1 MPSIACKMTAMA
13 LVAGTL
19 ALTMAPPGSAE
30 TSTPQDTAR
39 FLAGLPPELDSPLV
53 ALTKSRSWEEHARVF
68 NSIFDQED
76 KAALSKVRAFSEAH
90 LTDKHDT
97 MLYMFSGPDFLYAT
111 SFFPHASTYV
121 MAGLEPVGSVPQ
133 LSSLPRSGIDETLR
147 NLEISLRS
155 ILNLSFFITRDMKSR
170 LSSGQVYGTLPILYV
185 FLARTGKT
193 IHDVSFVALDKDG
206 NFLTPED
213 PAAQGAGKRSA
224 RSAPERTAKGVK
236 IVFSDGDGPL
246 QTLYYFSTNIAD
258 DGVDS
263 SGLLPFCAK
272 LGVADSLFKSAS
284 YLMHREGFN
293 KIRNF
298 ILNHSATILQD
309 DSGIPLAFFEPA
321 KWRLQPFGRYLGPL
335 AMFRGANQPE
345 LAKLFRT
352 KADPL
357 DFGIGY
363 KWRKNE
369 SNLLLAQRTGSLAPD
384 GTLIPALTPS
394 EDALATAKLRQEEH
408 LVVNHEPPP
417 STWYFFWSR
426 PTPPK

>member
-1 MPSIACKMTAMA
+1 MTATA
-13 LVAGTL
+13 LVAGMLTL
-19 ALTMAPPGSAE
+19 TTAPAGSAE

-39 FLAGLPPELDSPLV
+39 FLAGLPPAPDSPLA
-53 ALTKSRSWEEHARVF
+53 ALTKSRSWEEHARAF

-76 KAALSKVRAFSEAH
+76 KATLSKVRAFSEAH

-97 MLYMFSGPDFLYAT
+97 VLYMFSGPDFLYAI

-121 MAGLEPVGSVPQ
+121 MAGLEPVGNVPQ
-133 LSSLPRSGIDETLR
+133 LTSLPRGSVDETLR

-206 NFLTPED
+206 NFLTPDD
-213 PAAQGAGKRSA
+213 PAAKGAGKRSA
-224 RSAPERTAKGVK
+224 RSAEGTAKGVK
-236 IVFSDGDGPL
+236 IVLSDGDGPL

-258 DGVDS
+258 DGVGS

-345 LAKLFRT
+345 LAELFRSR
-352 KADPL
+352 ADPL

-369 SNLLLAQRTGSLAPD
+369 SNLLLAQRTGPLAPD
-384 GTLIPALTPS
+384 GTLIPALTTS

-408 LVVNHEPPP
+408 VVVNHEPPP
-417 STWYFFWSR
+417 SIWSFFWPR

>member
-1 MPSIACKMTAMA
+1 MTATA
-13 LVAGTL
+13 LVAGMLTL
-19 ALTMAPPGSAE
+19 TTAPAGSAE

-39 FLAGLPPELDSPLV
+39 FLAGLPPAPDSPLA
-53 ALTKSRSWEEHARVF
+53 ALTKSRSWEEHARAF

-76 KAALSKVRAFSEAH
+76 KATLSKVRAFSEAH

-97 MLYMFSGPDFLYAT
+97 VLYMFSGPDFLYAI

-121 MAGLEPVGSVPQ
+121 MAGLEPVGNVPQ
-133 LSSLPRSGIDETLR
+133 LTSLPRGSVDETLR

-206 NFLTPED
+206 NFLTPDD
-213 PAAQGAGKRSA
+213 PAAKGAGKRSA
-224 RSAPERTAKGVK
+224 RSAEGTAKGVK
-236 IVFSDGDGPL
+236 IVLSDGDGPL

-258 DGVDS
+258 DGVGS

-345 LAKLFRT
+345 LAELFRS

-369 SNLLLAQRTGSLAPD
+369 SNLLLAQRTGPQAPD
-384 GTLIPALTPS
+384 GTLIPALTTS

-408 LVVNHEPPP
+408 VVVNHEPPP
-417 STWYFFWSR
+417 SIWSFFWPR

>member
-1 MPSIACKMTAMA
+1 MRSITCKMTVTA
-13 LVAGTL
+13 LVAGML
-19 ALTMAPPGSAE
+19 VLTMAPAESAE

-39 FLAGLPPELDSPLV
+39 FLAGLPPAPDSPLA
-53 ALTKSRSWEEHARVF
+53 ALTKSRNWEEHARAF
-68 NSIFDQED
+68 DSIFDHED

-97 MLYMFSGPDFLYAT
+97 VLYMFSGPDFLYAT

-121 MAGLEPVGSVPQ
+121 MAGLEPVGNVPQ
-133 LSSLPRSGIDETLR
+133 LSSLPHGSIDGTLQ
-147 NLEISLRS
+147 NLEISLKS

-185 FLARTGKT
+185 FLARTGKS

-206 NFLTPED
+206 DFLTPED
-213 PAAQGAGKRSA
+213 PAAKGADKRSA
-224 RSAPERTAKGVK
+224 RSAPETAKGVK

-258 DGVDS
+258 DSVGS

-284 YLMHREGFN
+284 YLMHRDGFN
-293 KIRNF
+293 KIRDF

-309 DSGIPLAFFEPA
+309 DSGIPLAFFDPA
-321 KWRLQPFGRYLGPL
+321 KWRLQPFGRYLGPV
-335 AMFRGANQPE
+335 AIFRGANQPE
-345 LAKLFRT
+345 LAALFHS
-352 KADPL
+352 KAEPL

-363 KWRKNE
+363 MWRENE
-369 SNLLLAQRTGSLAPD
+369 SNLLLAQRTGPLAPD

-394 EDALATAKLRQEEH
+394 EDALATAKVRREEH
-408 LVVNHEPPP
+408 VAVKHESAP
-417 STWYFFWSR
+417 SIWYFFWPH
-426 PTPPK
+426 PTAPK

>member
-1 MPSIACKMTAMA
+1 MPSIAFKMTATA
-13 LVAGTL
+13 IVAGML
-19 ALTMAPPGSAE
+19 ALTMATAGSAE

-39 FLAGLPPELDSPLV
+39 FLAGLPPPPDSPLA
-53 ALTKSRSWEEHARVF
+53 ALTKSRSWEEHARAF

-76 KAALSKVRAFSEAH
+76 KATLSKVRAFSEAH

-97 MLYMFSGPDFLYAT
+97 VLYMFSGPDFLYAI

-121 MAGLEPVGSVPQ
+121 MAGLEPVGNVPQ
-133 LSSLPRSGIDETLR
+133 LTSLPRGSVDETLR

-193 IHDVSFVALDKDG
+193 IHEVSFVALDKDG
-206 NFLTPED
+206 NFLTPDD
-213 PAAQGAGKRSA
+213 PAAKGAGKRSA
-224 RSAPERTAKGVK
+224 RSAEGTAKGVK
-236 IVFSDGDGPL
+236 IVLSDGDGPL

-258 DGVDS
+258 DGVGS

-345 LAKLFRT
+345 LAELFRS

-369 SNLLLAQRTGSLAPD
+369 SNLLLAQRTGPLAPD
-384 GTLIPALTPS
+384 GTLIPALTTS

-408 LVVNHEPPP
+408 VVVNHEPPP
-417 STWYFFWSR
+417 SIWSFFWPR

>member
-1 MPSIACKMTAMA
+1 
-13 LVAGTL
+13 
-19 ALTMAPPGSAE
+19 
-30 TSTPQDTAR
+30 
-39 FLAGLPPELDSPLV
+39 LPVL
-53 ALTKSRSWEEHARVF
+53 F
-68 NSIFDQED
+68 
-76 KAALSKVRAFSEAH
+76 
-90 LTDKHDT
+90 
-97 MLYMFSGPDFLYAT
+97 
-111 SFFPHASTYV
+111 
-121 MAGLEPVGSVPQ
+121 
-133 LSSLPRSGIDETLR
+133 
-147 NLEISLRS
+147 
-155 ILNLSFFITRDMKSR
+155 
-170 LSSGQVYGTLPILYV
+170 V

-206 NFLTPED
+206 NFLTPDD
-213 PAAQGAGKRSA
+213 PAAKGAGKRSA

-236 IVFSDGDGPL
+236 IILSDGDGPL

-258 DGVDS
+258 DGVGS

-309 DSGIPLAFFEPA
+309 DSGIPFAFFEPA

-335 AMFRGANQPE
+335 AIFRGANQPE
-345 LAKLFRT
+345 LAELFRN

-363 KWRKNE
+363 MWRKNE
-369 SNLLLAQRTGSLAPD
+369 SNLLLAQRTGPLAPD

-408 LVVNHEPPP
+408 VVVKHQPPP
-417 STWYFFWSR
+417 NTWYFFWPR

>member
-1 MPSIACKMTAMA
+1 MTVTA
-13 LVAGTL
+13 LVAGML
-19 ALTMAPPGSAE
+19 ALTMAPAESAE

-39 FLAGLPPELDSPLV
+39 FLAGLPPAPDSPLA
-53 ALTKSRSWEEHARVF
+53 ALTKSRNWEEHARAF
-68 NSIFDQED
+68 DSIFDQED
-76 KAALSKVRAFSEAH
+76 KTKLSKVRAFSEAH
-90 LTDKHDT
+90 LTDKHDIV
-97 MLYMFSGPDFLYAT
+97 LYMFSGPDFLYAT

-121 MAGLEPVGSVPQ
+121 MAGLEPVGNVPQ
-133 LSSLPRSGIDETLR
+133 LSSLPRGSIDETLQ

-185 FLARTGKT
+185 FLARTGKS

-206 NFLTPED
+206 DFLTPED
-213 PAAQGAGKRSA
+213 PAAKGAGKRSA
-224 RSAPERTAKGVK
+224 RSAPETAKGVK

-258 DGVDS
+258 DSVGS

-284 YLMHREGFN
+284 YLMHRDGFN

-309 DSGIPLAFFEPA
+309 DSGIPLAFFEPDR
-321 KWRLQPFGRYLGPL
+321 WRLQPFGRYLGPL
-335 AMFRGANQPE
+335 AIFRGANQPE
-345 LAKLFRT
+345 LAALFRS
-352 KADPL
+352 KAEPL

-363 KWRKNE
+363 MWRENE
-369 SNLLLAQRTGSLAPD
+369 SNLLLAQRTGPLAPD

-394 EDALATAKLRQEEH
+394 EDALATAKLRREEH
-408 LVVNHEPPP
+408 VVVKHEPAP
-417 STWYFFWSR
+417 SIWYFFWPH
-426 PTPPK
+426 PTAPK